1 MSVYRS
7 ETYDNGKTFAK
18 LHRIIEFGEGAL
30 PHILHHSSGRLTA
43 VCGHRNDPMGIRA
56 MVSCNNGE
64 NRSDGLTVCN
74 TLKRNVDLGYPS
86 SVELEYGSIL
96 KKFYACRGTE
106 KSKPY
111 VHMNGFIP
119 SEIMQLSED

>member
-18 LHRIIEFGEGAL
+18 PHRIIEFGEGAL

-56 MVSCNNGE
+56 MVSGNNGE

-96 KKFYACRGTE
+96 KNFMLAAGLRNQSRMRT
-106 KSKPY
+106 
-111 VHMNGFIP
+111 
-119 SEIMQLSED
+119 